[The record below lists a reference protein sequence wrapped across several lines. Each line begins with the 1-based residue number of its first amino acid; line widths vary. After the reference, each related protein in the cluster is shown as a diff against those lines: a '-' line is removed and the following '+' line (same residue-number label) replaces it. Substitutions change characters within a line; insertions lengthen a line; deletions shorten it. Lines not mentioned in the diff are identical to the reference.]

1 MTTRQTRMNYNN
13 IVKKI
18 KCALSFFKERRGGKE
33 MFDKLEKLLMPMSD
47 KLSKNRILIAIRD
60 GFLITTPLLIVGS
73 IFLLIANFPIEGW
86 SEFWAGIFGTGW
98 EDWFKA
104 VSRAT
109 FNMTGLLTCMGTG
122 YATAREFGG
131 DKIQGAAV
139 AVVSFFI
146 MQPLLHDY
154 VNADGVVVEENA
166 FFGLSVDYIGP
177 DGIFM
182 ALVCSILCVLL
193 FIWVYKKGWTIK
205 MPKGV
210 PPAVCDSFAA
220 LIPSAIVVIVCFLV
234 RIGFSM
240 TSFETAQGFVFTV
253 LQTPMKGLGDTLGAN
268 ALYSF
273 MCTFLWFFGING
285 PAVMNS
291 VYFIGNVLTAEQQV
305 AFMNGVPNADLP
317 YIFTNPFSNFF
328 CNFGGGGST
337 LSLVICMLLFCKSE
351 RITKLGKLSIVPGIF
366 GINEPIIF
374 GLPIVLNPVIIIP
387 FILVPMMNLI
397 LSYLVVSWGIVP
409 KTTGVNLPWTT
420 PIGFSG
426 WLSTG
431 SWIASVWQLFLLFLG
446 CCVYFPFIKALD
458 KSYLAEEEA
467 AAEDEEEADDFSFD
481 DLSLDDL

>member
-1 MTTRQTRMNYNN
+1 
-13 IVKKI
+13 
-18 KCALSFFKERRGGKE
+18 
-33 MFDKLEKLLMPMSD
+33 MFEKLENLLMPMSD

-73 IFLLIANFPIEGW
+73 IFLLIANFPIPGW
-86 SEFWAGIFGTGW
+86 SEFWTGIFGAGW
-98 EDWFKA
+98 EEWFKA

-109 FNMTGLLTCMGTG
+109 FNVTGLLTCLGTG

-131 DKIQGAAV
+131 DKIQGAAL
-139 AVVSFFI
+139 AVVSFLI
-146 MQPLLHDY
+146 LQPMLHDY
-154 VNADGVVVEENA
+154 VAEDVVVESQA
-166 FFGLSVDYIGP
+166 FFGLSVNYIGP

-182 ALVCSILCVLL
+182 ALVSSILSVLL

-220 LIPSAIVVIVCFLV
+220 LIPSAIVMLACFFI

-291 VYFIGNVLTAEQQV
+291 VYFIGNVLTAEQLIQ
-305 AFMNGVPNADLP
+305 FENGVANADLP

-351 RITKLGKLSIVPGIF
+351 RIKTLGRLSIVPGIF

-387 FILVPMMNLI
+387 FILVPMMNLV

-431 SWIASVWQLFLLFLG
+431 SPISSIWQFILLFLG
-446 CCVYFPFIKALD
+446 CVIYFPFIKALD
-458 KSYLAEEEA
+458 KTYLQEEA
-467 AAEDEEEADDFSFD
+467 ESEGADADADDFSFD

>member
-1 MTTRQTRMNYNN
+1 
-13 IVKKI
+13 
-18 KCALSFFKERRGGKE
+18 
-33 MFDKLEKLLMPMSD
+33 MFNKLENVLMPIAD
-47 KLSKNRILIAIRD
+47 KLSKNRILISIRD
-60 GFLITTPLLIVGS
+60 GFLIATPLLIVGS
-73 IFLLIANFPIEGW
+73 IFLLIANFPIPGW
-86 SEFWAGIFGTGW
+86 SDFWTGILGSGW
-98 EDWFKA
+98 EEWFKA

-109 FNMTGLLTCMGTG
+109 FNCTGLLTCLGTG
-122 YATAREFGG
+122 YAVAREFGG

-139 AVVSFFI
+139 ALVSFFI
-146 MQPLLHDY
+146 LQPVIFPAVDA
-154 VNADGVVVEENA
+154 NGVAIEGAESFA
-166 FFGLSVDYIGP
+166 GLSFSNIGA

-182 ALVCSILCVLL
+182 ALCCSILCVLL

-220 LIPSAIVVIVCFLV
+220 LIPSAVVMSACFLI
-234 RIGFSM
+234 RIGFQF
-240 TSFETAQGFVFTV
+240 TSFETAQGFVFAV
-253 LQTPMKGLGDTLGAN
+253 LQTPMKGLGNTLGAN

-291 VYFIGNVLTAEQQV
+291 VYFIGNVLTIEQQTAFEAGV
-305 AFMNGVPNADLP
+305 ANADLP

-328 CNFGGGGST
+328 TNYGGGGST
-337 LSLVICMLLFCKSE
+337 LSLVICMCLFCKSE

-374 GLPIVLNPVIIIP
+374 GLPIVLNPIIIVP
-387 FILVPMMNLI
+387 FIFIPLMNLI
-397 LSYLVVSWGIVP
+397 LSYYATVAGIIP

-431 SWIASVWQLFLLFLG
+431 SPIASLWQFMLLSIG
-446 CCVYFPFIKALD
+446 CVIYYPFIRALD
-458 KSYLAEEEA
+458 KNYLK
-467 AAEDEEEADDFSFD
+467 DEENAIESDEGDDFSFD
-481 DLSLDDL
+481 DLSLDDI

>member
-1 MTTRQTRMNYNN
+1 
-13 IVKKI
+13 
-18 KCALSFFKERRGGKE
+18 

-47 KLSKNRILIAIRD
+47 VLSKNRVLIAIRD
-60 GFLITTPLLIVGS
+60 GFLISTPLLIVGS
-73 IFLLIANFPIEGW
+73 IFLLIANFPIPGW
-86 SEFWAGIFGTGW
+86 SEFWTGLLGAGW
-98 EDWFKA
+98 EEWFKA

-109 FNMTGLLTCMGTG
+109 FNCTGLLTCLGTG
-122 YATAREFGG
+122 YAMAREFGG

-139 AVVSFFI
+139 SLVSFFI
-146 MQPLLHDY
+146 LQPVIFDA
-154 VNADGVVVEENA
+154 VNEDGAVVLEGA
-166 FFGLSVDYIGP
+166 FAGLSFDNIGA

-182 ALVCSILCVLL
+182 ALCCSILSVLL

-210 PPAVCDSFAA
+210 PPAVADSFAA
-220 LIPSAIVVIVCFLV
+220 LVPSAVVMTACFLI
-234 RIGFSM
+234 RIFFQF
-240 TSFETAQGFVFTV
+240 TPFETAQGFVFTV

-291 VYFIGNVLTAEQQV
+291 VYFIGNVLTIEQQNAYLAGV
-305 AFMNGVPNADLP
+305 ANADLP

-328 CNFGGGGST
+328 TNFGGGGST

-374 GLPIVLNPVIIIP
+374 GLPIVLNPIIIAP
-387 FILVPMMNLI
+387 FILVPLINLI
-397 LSYLVVSWGIVP
+397 LSYLMVSAGIVP
-409 KTTGVNLPWTT
+409 KTTGINLPWTT

-426 WLSTG
+426 WLSTE
-431 SWIASVWQLFLLFLG
+431 SWIAAVWQFFLLFLG
-446 CCVYFPFIKALD
+446 CCIYFPFIKALD
-458 KSYLAEEEA
+458 KTYLAEEAEA
-467 AAEDEEEADDFSFD
+467 ENTEEEDDFSFD